1 MKNTEKNQVLS
12 LAEQIP
18 VKDGSV
24 VSLNLER
31 KDGFEISLYSF
42 SAGESISEQV
52 SFGDTFYYVIQGE
65 GNFGPEKEMKA
76 GEALLVPH
84 GTPHWSMAKTGLQI
98 LYIQVMKGNETE
110 KDTGKENGK
119 ENGKGENDMF
129 IKNFVHNEVVEL
141 AEQVQFEKGKI
152 VSKSLVQ
159 RDDLTMTLFA
169 FDEGEGVSTHAAAGD
184 AFVVVLEGEA
194 AITVDGVTKTAVKGQ
209 SIIMPANIPHAV
221 KAVKPYKMLLVVVKE
236 ERN

>member
-1 MKNTEKNQVLS
+1 
-12 LAEQIP
+12 
-18 VKDGSV
+18 
-24 VSLNLER
+24 
-31 KDGFEISLYSF
+31 
-42 SAGESISEQV
+42 
-52 SFGDTFYYVIQGE
+52 
-65 GNFGPEKEMKA
+65 
-76 GEALLVPH
+76 
-84 GTPHWSMAKTGLQI
+84 
-98 LYIQVMKGNETE
+98 
-110 KDTGKENGK
+110 
-119 ENGKGENDMF
+119 MF